1 MIDNIA
7 LLRRLSL
14 VSMLIAVIS
23 GSVSLILLFTQ
34 ISNDKTLF
42 IISIVAL
49 AIGFVIDRRIGKL
62 IDSNVD

>member
-14 VSMLIAVIS
+14 ASMFIAVIS

-62 IDSNVD
+62 VDRNVD

>member
-1 MIDNIA
+1 VINNIA

-14 VSMLIAVIS
+14 ASMVVAVLS
-23 GSVSLILLFTQ
+23 GSISLILLFTQ

-49 AIGFVIDRRIGKL
+49 AIGFVIDRRVGKL
-62 IDSNVD
+62 VDRNVD

>member
-14 VSMLIAVIS
+14 VSMLVAVIS

-62 IDSNVD
+62 VGRNVD

>member
-34 ISNDKTLF
+34 ISSDKTLF

-62 IDSNVD
+62 VDRNVD

>member
-1 MIDNIA
+1 MINYIA

-14 VSMLIAVIS
+14 VSMVVAVLS
-23 GSVSLILLFTQ
+23 GSISLILLFTQ

-49 AIGFVIDRRIGKL
+49 AIGFVIDRRVGKL
-62 IDSNVD
+62 VDRSVD

>member
-1 MIDNIA
+1 MSDNIA

-14 VSMLIAVIS
+14 VSMLVAVIS

-62 IDSNVD
+62 VGRNVD